1 MKLSWVSELKCHRC
15 PICSVFCTDEL
26 LYAIEL
32 RAVKIAQ
39 ALGKFN
45 RKIDEV
51 DMDIIKKWHNENYIK
66 SITIEGN

>member
-1 MKLSWVSELKCHRC
+1 
-15 PICSVFCTDEL
+15 DEL